1 MDFQKT
7 DLEEI
12 QEHIRK
18 DKELAKSKEINS
30 VADTIANHLRRQF
43 KIPENHKKMQL
54 EVANHGKCKYNQTQT
69 NLGISKLR
77 GEKHEI

>member
-12 QEHIRK
+12 QECMREEK
-18 DKELAKSKEINS
+18 S
-30 VADTIANHLRRQF
+30 VADTIANHLHRQF
-43 KIPENHKKMQL
+43 KIPESHKKMQL

-69 NLGISKLR
+69 NLGIIKLK
-77 GEKHEI
+77 GDDHEI